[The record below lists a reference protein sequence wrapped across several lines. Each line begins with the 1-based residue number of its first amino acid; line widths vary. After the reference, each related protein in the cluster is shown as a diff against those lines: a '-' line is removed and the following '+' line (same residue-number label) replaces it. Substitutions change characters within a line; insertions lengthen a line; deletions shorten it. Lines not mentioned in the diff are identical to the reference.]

1 MPTDEVLP
9 SLKENESIRGVYH
22 QFVLAYFWQWLGGAI
37 VFLAPFFFLYLLLKW
52 GVTGMVLLGVLLVI
66 GLFWLGRTYR
76 LWYGSQFIITTE
88 KIMNIS
94 QLGFFDRTV
103 SQILLDKINDVSYR
117 KRGFWQTMFNYGALA
132 IQVSASP
139 EKLQIKNLRHPAA
152 VQQALYDAQEESAT
166 KGIQEYSSAELLAI
180 IREIRTRI
188 GEPRWRQILKGNWK
202 LKQDLIDEMGESD
215 KGKAEAMKQ
224 FFSRKI

>member
-1 MPTDEVLP
+1 MPSDEVSP

-22 QFVLAYFWQWLGGAI
+22 QFVLAYFWQWLGGFI

-52 GVTGMVLLGVLLVI
+52 GVTGIVLFGALLAI
-66 GLFWLGRTYR
+66 GLFWLARTYR
-76 LWYGSQFIITTE
+76 LWYASRFVITTE
-88 KIMNIS
+88 KIITIN
-94 QLGFFDRTV
+94 QLGFMDRTV

-117 KRGFWQTMFNYGALA
+117 KRGFWQTMFNYGTLS

-139 EKLQIKNLRHPAA
+139 EKLQIRNLRQPAL
-152 VQQALYDAQEESAT
+152 VQQALFDAQEESAT

-202 LKQDLIDEMGESD
+202 LKQDLIDEMGETNKD
-215 KGKAEAMKQ
+215 KAEAMKQ